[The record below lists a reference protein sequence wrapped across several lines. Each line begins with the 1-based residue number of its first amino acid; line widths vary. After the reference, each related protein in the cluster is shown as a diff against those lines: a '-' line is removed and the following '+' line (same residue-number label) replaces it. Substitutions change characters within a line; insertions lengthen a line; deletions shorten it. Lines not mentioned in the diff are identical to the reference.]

1 MYYYESSDMT
11 LFEIVGLFNSTLQ
24 HVLAVPELAL
34 FLGTA
39 LLLIMIG
46 IFSWIFRRGKRM

>member
-1 MYYYESSDMT
+1 MYYYESSGMT

-24 HVLAVPELAL
+24 RVLAVPELAL

-39 LLLIMIG
+39 LLLIM
-46 IFSWIFRRGKRM
+46 SVNCMKT